1 MVEDSLIFRQA
12 LSQVKTMNETFP
24 ELEEK
29 LNGLVEQ
36 ALNNVVSSSSSLLN
50 NITRSRCFEGNKSLI
65 RRPSGE
71 EEETEKRYSS
81 GGTELP
87 VEKILY
93 GNIEDIFEHYK
104 QAAVAMAYEQEE
116 FLLESVDK
124 TVQNTGNV
132 IDAKGQPLSPDT
144 ILQLMEGVEIDFTED
159 GKSMTSS
166 FVCSPGLS
174 EKLWPLLNDLKKTK
188 EYKELIERK
197 RSEWRDREANRTLV
211 G

>member
-29 LNGLVEQ
+29 LNRLVEQ
-36 ALNNVVSSSSSLLN
+36 ALNNVISNSSSLLN
-50 NITRSRCFEGNKSLI
+50 NITRSRYFEGNKSLI
-65 RRPSGE
+65 RQPSGK
-71 EEETEKRYSS
+71 EEETEKKHFSE
-81 GGTELP
+81 GTEIP

-93 GNIEDIFEHYK
+93 GSIKNIFEHYK
-104 QAAVAMAYEQEE
+104 QAAVAMAYEQEKS
-116 FLLESVDK
+116 LLESIDR

-132 IDAKGQPLSPDT
+132 VDAKGQHLSPET
-144 ILQLMEGVEIDFTED
+144 ILQLMEMVEINFTED
-159 GKSMTSS
+159 GKSITSS
-166 FVCSPGLS
+166 FACSPSLS
-174 EKLWPLLNDLKKTK
+174 EKLQPLLDDLVKTK

>member
-29 LNGLVEQ
+29 LNRLIEQ
-36 ALNNVVSSSSSLLN
+36 VLNNVISRSSPLIKS
-50 NITRSRCFEGNKSLI
+50 IERFHYFEGNKSLI

-81 GGTELP
+81 GKTEIP
-87 VEKILY
+87 VEEILY
-93 GNIEDIFEHYK
+93 GNIENIFKHYE
-104 QAAVAMAYEQEE
+104 QAAVGVSYEQEKS
-116 FLLESVDK
+116 LLESIER
-124 TVQNTGNV
+124 TVQDTGNV
-132 IDAKGQPLSPDT
+132 VDAKGQPLSPEI
-144 ILQLMEGVEIDFTED
+144 ILQIMEKVEINFTED

-166 FVCSPGLS
+166 FAWSPNLR
-174 EKLWPLLNDLKKTK
+174 EKLQPLLDDLVKTK

-197 RSEWRDREANRTLV
+197 RNEWRDREANRTLV

>member
-1 MVEDSLIFRQA
+1 
-12 LSQVKTMNETFP
+12 MNETFP

-29 LNGLVEQ
+29 LNRLVEQ
-36 ALNNVVSSSSSLLN
+36 ALNNVISGSSSLLN

-65 RRPSGE
+65 RRSSGE
-71 EEETEKRYSS
+71 EEETEKRHSS
-81 GGTELP
+81 GETEIP

-93 GNIEDIFEHYK
+93 GSIENIFEHYK
-104 QAAVAMAYEQEE
+104 QAAVAMAYEQEK
-116 FLLESVDK
+116 FLLESIDR

-132 IDAKGQPLSPDT
+132 VDAKGQPLSPEA
-144 ILQLMEGVEIDFTED
+144 ILQLLEMVEINFTEG

-166 FVCSPGLS
+166 FACSPS
-174 EKLWPLLNDLKKTK
+174 AREKLQPLLDDLVKTK

-197 RSEWRDREANRTLV
+197 RNEWRDREANRTLV

>member
-1 MVEDSLIFRQA
+1 
-12 LSQVKTMNETFP
+12 MNETFP

-29 LNGLVEQ
+29 LNRLVEQ
-36 ALNNVVSSSSSLLN
+36 ALNNVISSSSPLIN
-50 NITRSRCFEGNKSLI
+50 NIRRFRYFEGNKSLI
-65 RRPSGE
+65 RRPSRE

-81 GGTELP
+81 GETEIP

-93 GNIEDIFEHYK
+93 GSIENIFEHYK
-104 QAAVAMAYEQEE
+104 QAAVAMAYEQEK
-116 FLLESVDK
+116 FLLESIDR

-132 IDAKGQPLSPDT
+132 VEAKGQPLSPET
-144 ILQLMEGVEIDFTED
+144 ILQLMEMVEINFTKD
-159 GKSMTSS
+159 GESMTSS
-166 FVCSPGLS
+166 FACLPSLS
-174 EKLWPLLNDLKKTK
+174 EKLQPLLDDLVKTK

>member
-29 LNGLVEQ
+29 LNRLIEQ
-36 ALNNVVSSSSSLLN
+36 YLNNVISGSSPLLN
-50 NITRSRCFEGNKSLI
+50 NITRFHCFEGNKSLI

-104 QAAVAMAYEQEE
+104 QAAVAMAYEQEK
-116 FLLESVDK
+116 FLLESIEI

-132 IDAKGQPLSPDT
+132 VDAKGQPLSPEI
-144 ILQLMEGVEIDFTED
+144 ILQIMEKVEINFTED

-166 FVCSPGLS
+166 FACSPILR
-174 EKLWPLLNDLKKTK
+174 EKLQPLLDDLKKTK